1 MRLPSVVTPLMKRSV
16 ISLLLVAISLAWIGG
31 CSSMKTQKRELIPP
45 EQYASL
51 DDSSLFLK
59 AHMRDGSVYILS
71 PWRVDEESREVI
83 GTGQLLNANRRVLS
97 QDEFTIPVDSVAIFE
112 TNVVR
117 MSATIAPLAI
127 VTAASL
133 TLTTVCI
140 TNPKACFGSC
150 PTFYVHDGREWHLEA
165 EGFPLAVAPSLER
178 SDLDALPRARPHKG
192 RVQLGVTNEAL
203 ETHLIRRAD
212 LLALECPEGERVFA
226 TPDGRFLRTLEALRP
241 HRAEGSEGSCL
252 EEILALDG
260 AERTS
265 AADSFDLA
273 AKETIEI
280 EFPYVEEGEWG
291 VVIAARQSLMTTF
304 IFYQTL
310 AYMGQSAGHF
320 FAALERGATE
330 GIDLAHGIHD
340 HLGGI
345 EVWMEDGTSEAY
357 HAGRFQEFG
366 PIATDH
372 KILPL
377 RVTQSGPC
385 RVTLELTR
393 GQWRIDWVALARVLD
408 EAEPV
413 RIEPAD
419 IDRRGLP
426 DEDALSRLRDP
437 HQLLMTLP
445 GDTLTISYPMPAGTS
460 EWALFL
466 DSRGYYLEWIREAW
480 VKEEN
485 PGRLATML
493 LDPRAA
499 LRHLAPEF
507 KAVEPGM
514 DDVFWKSRYGRP

>member
-1 MRLPSVVTPLMKRSV
+1 MKRAIV
-16 ISLLLVAISLAWIGG
+16 ALLLVAISLAWIVG

-45 EQYASL
+45 EQHGSL
-51 DDSSLFLK
+51 DEESTFLK
-59 AHMRDGSVYILS
+59 AHMLDGRVYILS
-71 PWRVDEESREVI
+71 PWQVDDESREVI
-83 GTGQLLNANRRVLS
+83 GTGQLQDANRRILS
-97 QDEFTIPVDSVAIFE
+97 QGEFTIPVDSVAVFE

-117 MSATIAPLAI
+117 LSQTIAPLAI

-133 TLTTVCI
+133 TLTAICV

-150 PTFYVHDGREWHLEA
+150 PTFYVHDGNEWHLEA

-178 SDLDALPRARPHKG
+178 SDLDALTRARPHKG

-203 ETHLIRRAD
+203 ETHFIRRAD
-212 LLALECPEGERVFA
+212 LLAVECPEGKRVFA
-226 TPDGRFLRTLEALRP
+226 TPDGRFLRTTETLRP
-241 HRAEGSEGSCL
+241 HRAEGLEGSCL
-252 EEILALDG
+252 EEILRLDG

-280 EFPYVEEGEWG
+280 EFPDVEEGEWG

-304 IFYQTL
+304 LFYQTL

-345 EVWMEDGTSEAY
+345 EVWMEDGASEPR

-366 PIATDH
+366 PIATDR

-377 RVTQSGPC
+377 RVTRSGPC

-393 GQWRIDWVALARVLD
+393 GQWRIDWVALARVHE

-413 RIEPAD
+413 RIGPA
-419 IDRRGLP
+419 GLERKGLS
-426 DEDALSRLRDP
+426 DEDALSLLRDP

-445 GDTLTISYPMPAGTS
+445 GDTLTISYPMPEGTA

-466 DSRGYYLEWIREAW
+466 DSRGYYLEWIRETW

-499 LRHLAPEF
+499 LRNLAPEF
-507 KAVEPGM
+507 KALEPGM